1 MWNSSNYM
9 KISTTKNNTEKTNF
23 IKDKRNVSYFFIKL
37 KNYSKKRQFYILLH
51 YILINT
57 RMIIQ

>member
-37 KNYSKKRQFYILLH
+37 KNNSEKRQFYILLH

-57 RMIIQ
+57 RIIIQ